1 MGGISPCSFILWRA
15 FHRPPKPLFSWFV
28 GVTAQVQAIAHTSY
42 QSLVWP
48 RAADMVVVQKAI
60 EQFRPRLASAAA
72 SWGSTNSQYYWWL
85 SILWLTKTGS
95 ISQLNHLFI
104 IVTIT
109 CSVKTLSN
117 IAFHLC
123 LFCHKIDSNK
133 VISWLKSKVPL
144 SINFAFLPITLLR
157 KTSFWV
163 YWQYL
168 QAIQKCLPLIQQMA
182 AL

>member
-1 MGGISPCSFILWRA
+1 M
-15 FHRPPKPLFSWFV
+15 V
-28 GVTAQVQAIAHTSY
+28 QVTAQVQAITHTSY
-42 QSLVWP
+42 QGLVWP

-72 SWGSTNSQYYWWL
+72 SGGGTISQYYWWL

-109 CSVKTLSN
+109 CGVKTLSN
-117 IAFHLC
+117 IAFHFC

-133 VISWLKSKVPL
+133 VFSWLKSKVPL
-144 SINFAFLPITLLR
+144 SINFSFLPITLLR

-168 QAIQKCLPLIQQMA
+168 QAIQKCLPLIQEMA